1 MLRRRLLFV
10 GFAQLMTLLLA
21 TAPILL
27 LFALFFLDIYVFR
40 SQWKDGPHDPSGDM
54 RAVPPPPK
62 MPAEARHKRAAI
74 F

>member
-1 MLRRRLLFV
+1 
-10 GFAQLMTLLLA
+10 MTILLA

-40 SQWKDGPHDPSGDM
+40 SQWKDEPDDSSGGTQAAS
-54 RAVPPPPK
+54 RSPK
-62 MPAEARHKRAAI
+62 AEARHKTAAI